1 MEQDPRY
8 LSNRSRDGHER
19 CRRYQRRLNVGTI
32 GWELLFAFL
41 FIVSLTDRLAA
52 RGWGFADGTWVFLGF
67 MVAGVV
73 LWFLNTAIN
82 KLLLAYIRHTYG
94 PTPSD

>member
-1 MEQDPRY
+1 M
-8 LSNRSRDGHER
+8 
-19 CRRYQRRLNVGTI
+19 
-32 GWELLFAFL
+32 
-41 FIVSLTDRLAA
+41 SLTDRLAA

-82 KLLLAYIRHTYG
+82 KIMLAYIRHTYG